1 MMQDILKSFTF
12 LAQIIVP
19 ILLPLLL
26 GHTSLQPGHL
36 LQRLAR
42 KGGTQMQLLSDLVLG
57 SGWPQ
62 VVRGRRPRCSG
73 LEKTS
78 RKQPESHGSA

>member
-1 MMQDILKSFTF
+1 MQHILKSFRF
-12 LAQIIVP
+12 LAQILVP
-19 ILLPLLL
+19 ILFALLL

-42 KGGTQMQLLSDLVLG
+42 KGRTQMQLLSDLVLG

-62 VVRGRRPRCSG
+62 VVRGRRPWCSG
-73 LEKTS
+73 LEETS
-78 RKQPESHGSA
+78 RKHSESHGSA